1 MFVSYVLSNIYVG
14 IVYVIICLNFIGKK
28 MNCGFILLVDYYWC
42 YSVVYSYYRWLKKC
56 LVDSLGKGFFLL
68 EVF

>member
-1 MFVSYVLSNIYVG
+1 MFKFYW
-14 IVYVIICLNFIGKK
+14 KK
-28 MNCGFILLVDYYWC
+28 MNCDFILLVDYYWC